1 MLGSQKLIGLRKKL
15 NGWVLKHSKLGGV
28 INVMLFFHS
37 IGVATPMLWKNN
49 ILKTLHL

>member
-1 MLGSQKLIGLRKKL
+1 MLEKCPPNK
-15 NGWVLKHSKLGGV
+15 GGV

>member
-1 MLGSQKLIGLRKKL
+1 MLKKFIAEHKK
-15 NGWVLKHSKLGGV
+15 NGGV

-49 ILKTLHL
+49 ILKTLYL

>member
-1 MLGSQKLIGLRKKL
+1 MIKKSPKREVKIFT
-15 NGWVLKHSKLGGV
+15 NSIIYGGV
-28 INVMLFFHS
+28 VNVMLFFHS